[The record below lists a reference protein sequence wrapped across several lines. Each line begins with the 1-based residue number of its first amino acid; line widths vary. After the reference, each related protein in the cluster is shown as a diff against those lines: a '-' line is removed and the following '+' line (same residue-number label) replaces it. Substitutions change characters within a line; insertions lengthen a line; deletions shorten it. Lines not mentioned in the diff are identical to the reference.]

1 MSDHLVLGGLIG
13 LLASLGV
20 LLVLQALSRRRPGL
34 VARLEPYVQER
45 PRGSALLRA
54 PAPSG
59 KTVPGLLLAAVA
71 SLGGLLESM
80 GSSADSV
87 RQRLA
92 RSGSHL
98 TYDELRVQQLVW
110 AGAGM
115 SAALGLGLI
124 TSLMRPIS
132 VPAVLIG
139 ALIAAI
145 AGAAARDWWLS
156 RAVKRRT
163 ARIEAQL
170 PDVVE
175 LLALAVGA
183 GQGPVDA
190 IERVTRRGRGD
201 LVDELGM
208 TLADIRSG
216 TVLATALE
224 GLEARCGCLAL
235 SRLCEAITVAMER
248 GTPLAEVL
256 RSQAADSR
264 EAARRALIEEGGK
277 REIAQ
282 MVPVVF
288 LILPITVLFA
298 LYPGLVVLRLGI

>member
-1 MSDHLVLGGLIG
+1 MSDHILGALVG
-13 LLASLGV
+13 LLASLG
-20 LLVLQALSRRRPGL
+20 LLLILQGLSRRRPGL
-34 VARLEPYVQER
+34 VARLEPYAQER
-45 PRGSALLRA
+45 PRGSSLLRA
-54 PAPSG
+54 PGPG
-59 KTVPGLLLAAVA
+59 GRTVPGLLLAAVA
-71 SLGGLLESM
+71 GLGGLLESM

-87 RQRLA
+87 RRRLA

-110 AGAGM
+110 AGMGL
-115 SAALGLGLI
+115 STALGVGLV
-124 TSLMRPIS
+124 SSFLRPIS
-132 VPAVLIG
+132 VPIVLLG
-139 ALIAAI
+139 ALIAAM

-156 RAVKRRT
+156 RAVRRRT

-190 IERVTRRGRGD
+190 IESVARRGRGD
-201 LVDELGM
+201 LVDELAM

-216 TVLATALE
+216 TVLASALE
-224 GLEARCGCLAL
+224 ALGARCGCPAL
-235 SRLCEAITVAMER
+235 SRLCEAIIVAMER

-256 RSQAADSR
+256 RAQAADSR
-264 EAARRALIEEGGK
+264 EAARRALIEEGGR

-288 LILPITVLFA
+288 LVLPITVLFA